1 MIKSMMKRNREEVE
15 TILSNS
21 TLLSS
26 SPKDLSRLTWGLGCS
41 LPNSPWLGF
50 ANFYPTTQVGR
61 WCWKVDQDTGGWWEY
76 NCKPVNLLNTEN
88 PWWRLTLFFSW
99 PSLPYT
105 NVNGILPSITTTTR
119 KWFEASIY
127 SWMFDISLL
136 GLRLRALLL
145 KTSKTSPEINCIAR
159 CCHCLHCNS
168 QKLHSMFNCKCC
180 SPW

>member
-1 MIKSMMKRNREEVE
+1 MIKSTMKRNREGVE

-26 SPKDLSRLTWGLGCS
+26 SPKDLSRSTWGLGCS
-41 LPNSPWLGF
+41 LPSSPWLGF

-61 WCWKVDQDTGGWWEY
+61 WFCKVDQDTGG
-76 NCKPVNLLNTEN
+76 NITANLWISLNTEI
-88 PWWRLTLFFSW
+88 PWRLTLFFSW
-99 PSLPYT
+99 PSLPYA

-119 KWFEASIY
+119 KWLEASIY
-127 SWMFDISLL
+127 SLMFDISLV
-136 GLRLRALLL
+136 GLRLRALLV
-145 KTSKTSPEINCIAR
+145 KTSKTSAKINCIAR